1 MRFFSFLLI
10 PLFLVSIAGCFGGG
24 EINIDT
30 PPAFSDAKRIIVVP
44 FTIEDD
50 EIKNLGRRISSNLAG
65 NLELELKDNEWIY
78 DKSDKVRPVGKKV
91 EELGITLEEV
101 YASPAYAAKVG
112 QALNADIIITGMVSE
127 PRIESREY
135 NEHLMRQGRQTG
147 ISGTSTYIRTR
158 QRATGKVRVK
168 VIDVATGNVLYNN
181 KILSTLKYWFAYQ
194 TQRSGQIIFKTSEE
208 MIADLGL
215 HLPKRIAYKLYP
227 TGLDKQPEEKILRKP
242 DIELIGSGGRVSF
255 D

>member
-1 MRFFSFLLI
+1 MRFFGFLLI

-30 PPAFSDAKRIIVVP
+30 PPNFSPAKRIIVAP
-44 FTIEDD
+44 FMSEDA
-50 EIKNLGRRISSNLAG
+50 ETKNLGRRISSNLAS
-65 NLELELKDNEWIY
+65 NLELELKDIEWLY
-78 DKSDKVRPVGKKV
+78 DKSDKVRPVGEKID
-91 EELGITLEEV
+91 ELGITLEEV
-101 YASPAYAAKVG
+101 YASPAFAAKVG
-112 QALNADIIITGMVSE
+112 QALNADIIIIGMISK

-158 QRATGKVRVK
+158 QRITGKVRVK
-168 VIDVATGNVLYNN
+168 VIDVASGNVLYNN
-181 KILSTLKYWFAYQ
+181 RILTILKYWFAYQ
-194 TQRSGQIIFKTSEE
+194 TQRSGQIIFKTLEE
-208 MIADLGL
+208 MTADLGL

-227 TGLDKQPEEKILRKP
+227 TGLEREPEEKILRKP
-242 DIELIGSGGRVSF
+242 DIELIGSGGRVKF

>member
-30 PPAFSDAKRIIVVP
+30 PPDLSDAKRIIVTP
-44 FTIEDD
+44 FTTEVD

-65 NLELELKDNEWIY
+65 NLELALKDIEWKY
-78 DKSDKVRPVGKKV
+78 DKSDKVRPVGEKID
-91 EELGITLEEV
+91 ELGITLDEV
-101 YASPAYAAKVG
+101 YASPAFAAKVG

-127 PRIESREY
+127 PRIESRDY
-135 NEHLMRQGRQTG
+135 NEHLKRQGQNPGRG
-147 ISGTSTYIRTR
+147 GTSAYIRTR
-158 QRATGKVRVK
+158 QRATGEVRIK
-168 VIDVATGNVLYNN
+168 AIDVSSGNVLYNN
-181 KILSTLKYWFAYQ
+181 EIRLTLKYWFAYP
-194 TQRSGQIIFKTSEE
+194 TDSSGQIIFKTSEE

-215 HLPKRIAYKLYP
+215 HLPKRIAYKFFP
-227 TGLDKQPEEKILRKP
+227 TGLNEEPEEKVLLKP
-242 DIELIGSGGRVSF
+242 DLVLIGSGGRIKF

>member
-30 PPAFSDAKRIIVVP
+30 PPVLSDAKRIIVTP
-44 FTIEDD
+44 FTTEDG
-50 EIKNLGRRISSNLAG
+50 ETKNLGRRISSNLAG
-65 NLELELKDNEWIY
+65 NLELELKDIEWKY
-78 DKSDKVRPVGKKV
+78 DKSDKVRPVGEKID
-91 EELGITLEEV
+91 ELGITLDEV
-101 YASPAYAAKVG
+101 YASPAFAAKVG
-112 QALNADIIITGMVSE
+112 QALNADIIITGTVSE

-158 QRATGKVRVK
+158 QRATGEVRIK
-168 VIDVATGNVLYNN
+168 VIDVASGNVLYNN
-181 KILSTLKYWFAYQ
+181 KILLTLKYWFAYQ

-208 MIADLGL
+208 MIADLGR

-227 TGLDKQPEEKILRKP
+227 TGLEREPEEQILLKP
-242 DIELIGSGGRVSF
+242 DIVLKGSGGAVKF